1 MPRALLQAASLLMQV
16 TPESGR
22 ARLLHR
28 SLPAITSGAELS
40 GCGTVRSFIY
50 QSLRLAGSALL
61 LSAMAANAHAQEIRI
76 GLAAPLSGAFQL
88 LGEQFVSGA
97 RMAAKD
103 GDIEL
108 IEVDDGCTAEGG
120 EQAAHVMAQ
129 ADVSMVIGFL
139 CTPAIEA
146 AMPELTRIG
155 VPVLTPLRAPRLT
168 DARIRTG
175 WPIWRLGPRLD
186 DEPKAVARLLVQAW
200 RDKNFAIIDDG
211 TIYGRELA
219 ENLRVEA
226 ELARLEPVLFD
237 TFRPQ
242 LDNQVGLVGRL
253 RRSGATH
260 VFVGGDRSDIAIIA
274 RDARKLNYDVVLAG
288 GEALRAAE
296 EAIHLPKGVLM
307 VGPPLW
313 EGLASPEVL
322 HQYQQAGIVPE
333 GYTML
338 GHAAVDVAAG
348 AIRAAKAAGK
358 PIEDQLRN
366 FSFDTAI
373 GQIRF
378 NANGDLTVNPYQLYI
393 YDGMEFIEGEN

>member
-1 MPRALLQAASLLMQV
+1 MVAS
-16 TPESGR
+16 T
-22 ARLLHR
+22 
-28 SLPAITSGAELS
+28 
-40 GCGTVRSFIY
+40 
-50 QSLRLAGSALL
+50 
-61 LSAMAANAHAQEIRI
+61 HAQEIRI
-76 GLAAPLSGAFQL
+76 GLAAPLSGTFRL
-88 LGEQFVSGA
+88 LGEQFVNGA
-97 RMAAKD
+97 RMAARD

-120 EQAAHVMAQ
+120 EQAANVMAQ

-146 AMPELTRIG
+146 AMPELMEID
-155 VPVLTPLRAPRLT
+155 VPVLTPLRTPKLT
-168 DARIRTG
+168 DARERTG
-175 WPIWRLGPRLD
+175 WPIWRIAPRLD

-200 RDKNFAIIDDG
+200 RNKHFAIIDDG

-219 ENLRVEA
+219 EHLRAEA

-242 LDNQVGLVGRL
+242 LDNQIGLVGRL

-274 RDARKLNYDVVLAG
+274 RDARKLNYDVVLVG
-288 GEALRAAE
+288 GEALRSAE
-296 EAIHLPKGVLM
+296 ESVHLPEGVLM
-307 VGPPLW
+307 VGLPLW
-313 EGLASPEVL
+313 ESLASPEIL
-322 HQYQQAGIVPE
+322 EQYRQAGIVPE

-348 AIRAAKAAGK
+348 AIRAAQEAGT
-358 PIEDQLRN
+358 PVAEQLRN

-378 NANGDLTVNPYQLYI
+378 NAKGDLTVNPYQLYV
-393 YDGMEFIEGEN
+393 YDGTDFIEGGN

>member
-1 MPRALLQAASLLMQV
+1 
-16 TPESGR
+16 
-22 ARLLHR
+22 LLHR
-28 SLPAITSGAELS
+28 SLTAFTSEAELS
-40 GCGTVRSFIY
+40 GCGTVLSFIHH
-50 QSLRLAGSALL
+50 SLRWAGSALL
-61 LSAMAANAHAQEIRI
+61 LSAMVSGAHAQEIRI
-76 GLAAPLSGAFQL
+76 GLAAPLSGSFQL
-88 LGEQFVSGA
+88 LGDQFVNGA

-103 GDIEL
+103 SDIEL

-146 AMPELTRIG
+146 AMPELTKIG
-155 VPVLTPLRAPRLT
+155 VPVLTPLRTPRLT
-168 DARIRTG
+168 DARVRTG

-186 DEPKAVARLLVQAW
+186 DEPRAVARLLVQAW
-200 RDKNFAIIDDG
+200 RNKHFAIIDDG

-219 ENLRVEA
+219 ENLRAEA

-242 LDNQVGLVGRL
+242 MDNQIGLVGRL

-260 VFVGGDRSDIAIIA
+260 VFVGGDRYDMAIIA

-288 GEALRAAE
+288 GEALRSE
-296 EAIHLPKGVLM
+296 EDSIHLPEGVLM

-313 EGLASPEVL
+313 ENLASPEVL
-322 HQYQQAGIVPE
+322 NQYKEAGIVPE

-358 PIEDQLRN
+358 PVEDQLRN

-378 NANGDLTVNPYQLYI
+378 NANGDLTVNPYQLYV
-393 YDGMEFIEGEN
+393 YDGTEFIEGGN